1 MRLDS
6 QENVHKWINKVESID
21 KFIEDWEKQRKDG
34 KYSYL
39 MKTLLGACLATF
51 IGFIY
56 DNFLKSGEILP
67 AKISFTFLYYTLIYI
82 IAGMIIAGIIWKINE
97 ERYKNNID
105 NQNNTDQSS
114 SNIIIDGK
122 EIENIKL

>member
-6 QENVHKWINKVESID
+6 KKNIKKWINKVESID

-34 KYSYL
+34 KNSYL
-39 MKTLLGACLATF
+39 MKTLLGTCLATF

-67 AKISFTFLYYTLIYI
+67 AKISFNFLYYTLIYI

>member
-6 QENVHKWINKVESID
+6 QKNIKKWINKVESID

-67 AKISFTFLYYTLIYI
+67 AKISFPFFIVIFCKLIFMSILTIQPLINIFLTI
-82 IAGMIIAGIIWKINE
+82 
-97 ERYKNNID
+97 
-105 NQNNTDQSS
+105 
-114 SNIIIDGK
+114 
-122 EIENIKL
+122 

>member
-6 QENVHKWINKVESID
+6 QKNIKKWINKVELID
-21 KFIEDWEKQRKDG
+21 KFIKDWDKQRKDG
-34 KYSYL
+34 KNSYL
-39 MKTLLGACLATF
+39 MKTLLGAYLATF

-67 AKISFTFLYYTLIYI
+67 DKISFTFLYYALIYI
-82 IAGMIIAGIIWKINE
+82 IPGMIIAGITWKINE
-97 ERYKNNID
+97 ERYKKNID
-105 NQNNTDQSS
+105 NQNNNNQSS
-114 SNIIIDGK
+114 SNIMIDGK

>member
-1 MRLDS
+1 
-6 QENVHKWINKVESID
+6 
-21 KFIEDWEKQRKDG
+21 
-34 KYSYL
+34 
-39 MKTLLGACLATF
+39 MKTLLGTCLATF

-56 DNFLKSGEILP
+56 DNFLESVEILP

-82 IAGMIIAGIIWKINE
+82 IAGMIIAGVIWKINE

-122 EIENIKL
+122 EMENIKL